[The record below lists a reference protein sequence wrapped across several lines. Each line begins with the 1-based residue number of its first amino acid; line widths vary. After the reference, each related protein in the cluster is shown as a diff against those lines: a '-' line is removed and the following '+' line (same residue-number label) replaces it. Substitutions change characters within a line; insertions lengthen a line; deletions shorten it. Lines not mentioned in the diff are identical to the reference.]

1 MRQTI
6 TLFQKAHPTIH
17 IALDIQPTD
26 NLISN
31 FQAAAAAHKG
41 PDLATQWATI
51 PVIQQAWAKAIVPVS
66 DYIPHGEIAH
76 WASTPEN
83 MYNGKLWGMP
93 LYIIGIPV
101 VYNKTLFHKA
111 GLDPNATPRTFAQF
125 LKICA
130 KLKAKGIIPFA
141 LGNKD
146 SSGGAWFWST
156 IGKSSLNSADDV
168 KRAVVGQT
176 GFADPKFTDWM
187 TALQTMVKSGY
198 INNDVA
204 SINLPDA
211 AAPFVQSKA
220 AMTLATD
227 ANIVSFAKTLGEKN
241 IGIFLPPSIGT
252 GSLRRTTTPRSRR
265 PR

>member
-1 MRQTI
+1 MRSLTLRMLAALALVALAVGASPLTGGHAATARAHANSPVTVTYWWWAESDVPGANAWMRQTI

-111 GLDPNATPRTFAQF
+111 GLDPNATPRTFA
-125 LKICA
+125 
-130 KLKAKGIIPFA
+130 
-141 LGNKD
+141 
-146 SSGGAWFWST
+146 
-156 IGKSSLNSADDV
+156 NS
-168 KRAVVGQT
+168 
-176 GFADPKFTDWM
+176 
-187 TALQTMVKSGY
+187 
-198 INNDVA
+198 
-204 SINLPDA
+204 
-211 AAPFVQSKA
+211 
-220 AMTLATD
+220 
-227 ANIVSFAKTLGEKN
+227 
-241 IGIFLPPSIGT
+241 
-252 GSLRRTTTPRSRR
+252 
-265 PR
+265 